1 MDRGQAS
8 GRTGS
13 QWPRHQVNRDL
24 LTFSVVVRGVLCFS
38 GFFNLHIAKLFG
50 VKDLATIQALDK
62 LAVFVPGNDS
72 YPGMLADG
80 CHRFVVVWMNYSFR
94 QIVSVFS
101 VIWNGYLLNFL
112 VSPSVFSVSV
122 QNDSEPD
129 LKSRQKWSYTEC
141 GPKKS
146 DIDMLKLTK
155 KADYGLMA
163 LKYLAE
169 HPETPALSAKDV
181 ADAYGI
187 PAQLLAKILQ
197 LLTKNS
203 LLRSHA
209 GMNGGYALARDA
221 REISA
226 YEVIHAID
234 GPFFITS
241 CTKGKKSCELTP
253 SCTIKEPLA
262 RVNETIAGVLKSIS
276 IQDLVEH
283 EQPARRAHEAKEL
296 VELTL

>member
-1 MDRGQAS
+1 
-8 GRTGS
+8 
-13 QWPRHQVNRDL
+13 
-24 LTFSVVVRGVLCFS
+24 
-38 GFFNLHIAKLFG
+38 
-50 VKDLATIQALDK
+50 
-62 LAVFVPGNDS
+62 
-72 YPGMLADG
+72 
-80 CHRFVVVWMNYSFR
+80 
-94 QIVSVFS
+94 
-101 VIWNGYLLNFL
+101 
-112 VSPSVFSVSV
+112 
-122 QNDSEPD
+122 
-129 LKSRQKWSYTEC
+129 
-141 GPKKS
+141 
-146 DIDMLKLTK
+146 MLKLSK

-169 HPETPALSAKDV
+169 HPEKVALSAKEV

-197 LLTKNS
+197 LLTKQG

-209 GMNGGYALARDA
+209 GMNGGYELARDA

-241 CTKGKKSCELTP
+241 CTKGTKSCDLTP

-276 IQDLVEH
+276 IQDLAEH
-283 EQPARRAHEAKEL
+283 EHPAARATEAQGL

>member
-1 MDRGQAS
+1 
-8 GRTGS
+8 
-13 QWPRHQVNRDL
+13 
-24 LTFSVVVRGVLCFS
+24 
-38 GFFNLHIAKLFG
+38 
-50 VKDLATIQALDK
+50 
-62 LAVFVPGNDS
+62 
-72 YPGMLADG
+72 
-80 CHRFVVVWMNYSFR
+80 
-94 QIVSVFS
+94 
-101 VIWNGYLLNFL
+101 
-112 VSPSVFSVSV
+112 
-122 QNDSEPD
+122 
-129 LKSRQKWSYTEC
+129 
-141 GPKKS
+141 
-146 DIDMLKLTK
+146 MLKLTK

-169 HPETPALSAKDV
+169 HPAKAAMSAKDV

-197 LLTKNS
+197 RLTKVG

-226 YEVIHAID
+226 YEVILAID

-241 CTKGKKSCELTP
+241 CTKGTKNCDLTP

-276 IQDLVEH
+276 IQDLAEH
-283 EQPARRAHEAKEL
+283 EHHAEQAREIQKL
-296 VELTL
+296 VSLTV